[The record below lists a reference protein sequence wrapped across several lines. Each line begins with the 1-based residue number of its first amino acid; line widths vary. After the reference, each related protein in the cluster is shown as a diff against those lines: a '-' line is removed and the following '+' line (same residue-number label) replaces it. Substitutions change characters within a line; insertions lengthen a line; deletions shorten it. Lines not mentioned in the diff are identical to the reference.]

1 LVNSDSL
8 LDFLKEY
15 DRNAFCLAV
24 VKFTTPHTSHHYS
37 IVEFVNIVHLINV
50 YEFTI
55 LLSGLAGELGELAG
69 ELGEQAR
76 A

>member
-1 LVNSDSL
+1 
-8 LDFLKEY
+8 
-15 DRNAFCLAV
+15 